1 MKLEVKN
8 NIATL
13 SCGGQIFSEREAT
26 DINIRKMEAVRRIF
40 LEYKRDEKREKNN
53 SKIK

>member
-13 SCGGQIFSEREAT
+13 YWKNKIFSRRPVT
-26 DINIRKMEAVRRIF
+26 PINLRKMEAVRMIIQ
-40 LEYKRDEKREKNN
+40 EYFKDEAY
-53 SKIK
+53 S